1 MSSRSKKSSRRSS
14 ASTRDQ
20 TTSWSEWVWS
30 EERAQWYK
38 YRLDS
43 RGEYQYQYQDPE
55 TQQVL
60 GPATAQD
67 NTYNPAHV
75 PATTSGQDPVVDEY
89 QTTPT
94 YAPAEGSYPSSS
106 YSSVPTLAVNS
117 YGEGIYG
124 SGPRPISTTEGYRNN
139 QQYYPVPNDEGYGD
153 DYQTH
158 QTFNQ
163 PILEEDESEDSNESY
178 KEAVPKPDPQP
189 KPVSPFLSRR
199 RKLKLTESVW
209 WSTWVLKWSESRPRR
224 S

>member
-1 MSSRSKKSSRRSS
+1 
-14 ASTRDQ
+14 
-20 TTSWSEWVWS
+20 
-30 EERAQWYK
+30 
-38 YRLDS
+38 LDS
-43 RGEYQYQYQDPE
+43 RGEYQYQYQDPG

-67 NTYNPAHV
+67 NTYNPAYV

-106 YSSVPTLAVNS
+106 YSSVPTPAVNS

-153 DYQTH
+153 DYQTP
-158 QTFNQ
+158 QTLNQ

-178 KEAVPKPDPQP
+178 EEAVPKPDPQP
-189 KPVSPFLSRR
+189 KPVSPFPSCRR
-199 RKLKLTESVW
+199 ELKLTESVW

>member
-1 MSSRSKKSSRRSS
+1 
-14 ASTRDQ
+14 
-20 TTSWSEWVWS
+20 
-30 EERAQWYK
+30 
-38 YRLDS
+38 LDS
-43 RGEYQYQYQDPE
+43 SGEYQYQYQDPG

-67 NTYNPAHV
+67 NTYNPAYV

-106 YSSVPTLAVNS
+106 YSSVPTPAVNS

-153 DYQTH
+153 DYQTP
-158 QTFNQ
+158 QTFNR

-178 KEAVPKPDPQP
+178 EEAVPKPDPQP
-189 KPVSPFLSRR
+189 KPVSPFPSCRR
-199 RKLKLTESVW
+199 EWKLTESVYS
-209 WSTWVLKWSESRPRR
+209 STWVLKWSESRPRR